1 MIRNKYFGEYFLNLL
16 VLNQDLQDFQDY
28 RGRLRFKRKGVRIGL
43 LYMFLFAGALRIGE
57 KLGNESTV
65 YNNLTIQTGD
75 LIINPENPDS
85 KSYCKYQ
92 NATLSRKE

>member
-1 MIRNKYFGEYFLNLL
+1 MGECFLNLL

-28 RGRLRFKRKGVRIGL
+28 RGRLRFKSKGARRGL
-43 LYMFLFAGALRIGE
+43 LYMLLFAGVLRIGE

-75 LIINPENPDS
+75 LIINPENPENPDS
-85 KSYCKYQ
+85 KSDCKYQ
-92 NATLSRKE
+92 NATLS

>member
-1 MIRNKYFGEYFLNLL
+1 MIRNRYFGEYFLNLL
-16 VLNQDLQDFQDY
+16 VLNQDFQDY

-75 LIINPENPDS
+75 LSLILKI
-85 KSYCKYQ
+85 
-92 NATLSRKE
+92 L